1 MAEQLTIA
9 ISTMRKF
16 RFLKDD
22 RGSVLL
28 ELAFALPLMMLIIF
42 GGVEMTRFLLNAQKI
57 NRVAMSTADLVSQ
70 SREVREADISNMF
83 IASQAVMGDE
93 SIAERG
99 IVIISAINKT
109 GDNPPVVSWQRAS
122 GGSHAGQSQVG
133 TQGGTALLP
142 SDVNLQA
149 GDSVI
154 VVEVYYT
161 HKPMLFDTVVGE
173 QDIYQIAFYRPR
185 FGTLDE
191 VLANN
196 A

>member
-1 MAEQLTIA
+1 
-9 ISTMRKF
+9 MRKLKF
-16 RFLKDD
+16 FKDD

-70 SREVREADISNMF
+70 SREVSEADISNMF
-83 IASQAVMGDE
+83 IASQAVMGDD
-93 SIAERG
+93 SIADRG
-99 IVIISAINKT
+99 IVIISSITKT
-109 GDNPPVVSWQRAS
+109 GSQSPVVSWQRAS
-122 GGSHAGQSQVG
+122 GGSHAGQSQIG
-133 TQGGTALLP
+133 TQGGTAILP
-142 SDVNLQA
+142 SDVVLQA

-161 HKPMLFDTVVGE
+161 HKPMLFDSVVGE

-185 FGTLDE
+185 FGTLEE
-191 VLANN
+191 VQANN